1 MVVNRYI
8 ERMGDPLGTQFF
20 ALWQEVAWLHM
31 KWAESVELFGSIPT
45 RTELLNQAAPAFFH
59 MIQIVLWEDTLLH
72 IARVTD
78 VSTSGGKNQKANL
91 TIQNLPG
98 LVSDPN
104 TRQIVAALVETAV
117 SKAKFCRDWRN
128 RHIAHRDLNLALNQS
143 TPLQMASRKL
153 VDEALCAI
161 ANVLNEVDGHYMDSS
176 THFIGG
182 HSIGSAVSL
191 LHVLDDRLR
200 AKAARSERLLRGE
213 FSEQDYPRSL

>member
-1 MVVNRYI
+1 
-8 ERMGDPLGTQFF
+8 
-20 ALWQEVAWLHM
+20 
-31 KWAESVELFGSIPT
+31 
-45 RTELLNQAAPAFFH
+45 
-59 MIQIVLWEDTLLH
+59 
-72 IARVTD
+72 
-78 VSTSGGKNQKANL
+78 
-91 TIQNLPG
+91 
-98 LVSDPN
+98 VSDPN

-128 RHIAHRDLNLALNQS
+128 RHIAHRDLNLALNKS

-153 VDEALCAI
+153 VDEALSAI
-161 ANVLNEVDGHYMDSS
+161 ANVLNEVDEHYMDSS

-191 LHVLDDRLR
+191 LHVLDDGLR